1 MANLTALAT
10 ARRQK
15 CGDDFSNAI
24 IYMSNQTHS
33 SNIKALKTIG
43 FKKEQVRVVPTD
55 LDFKISINKLK
66 NAIAIDKIEGFNPFC
81 IIANA
86 GTTNTGSVD
95 QLDEIA
101 AICKKENIWFH
112 IDGAYGGAGILSKKG
127 AKLLKGIE
135 KADSL
140 TIDPHKWFFQP
151 YEMGCLLVRNH
162 KWLSSTFSEKP
173 EYLRDVE
180 GNKSE
185 INFYD
190 HGIQLT
196 RRFRALKLYMSIKT
210 FGLNAFKKAIT
221 YNIDLTES
229 LEVLLRK
236 SPDWEVVS
244 HATLAV
250 INFRY
255 NPISE
260 KYPEKKLDQY
270 NQEISHRIIA
280 SEEALLVTTILH
292 GKVVLRMCLINPRTT
307 IKDVEQTLDKCLS
320 FVKEIIIE

>member
-1 MANLTALAT
+1 MGCSQNDA
-10 ARRQK
+10 
-15 CGDDFSNAI
+15 
-24 IYMSNQTHS
+24 S
-33 SNIKALKTIG
+33 SST
-43 FKKEQVRVVPTD
+43 
-55 LDFKISINKLK
+55 
-66 NAIAIDKIEGFNPFC
+66 
-81 IIANA
+81 
-86 GTTNTGSVD
+86 
-95 QLDEIA
+95 
-101 AICKKENIWFH
+101 
-112 IDGAYGGAGILSKKG
+112 
-127 AKLLKGIE
+127 
-135 KADSL
+135 
-140 TIDPHKWFFQP
+140 

-210 FGLNAFKKAIT
+210 FGLSAFKKAIT

-236 SPDWEVVS
+236 SPNWEVVS

-255 NPISE
+255 NPISK
-260 KYPEKKLDQY
+260 KYSEKKLDHF
-270 NQEISHRIIA
+270 NQEISHRIIT
-280 SEEALLVTTILH
+280 SEEALLVTTILQ

-307 IKDVEQTLDKCLS
+307 IKDVKQTLDKCLS
-320 FVKEIIIE
+320 FVEEILIE